1 MAYHAQKTPNLEGFN
16 MRFNS
21 AFQWEMRKKAI
32 RYENENR
39 MDLFEKTM
47 TLGDILCKKVNEEYE
62 IGDIFD

>member
-1 MAYHAQKTPNLEGFN
+1 MK
-16 MRFNS
+16 
-21 AFQWEMRKKAI
+21 KKAV